1 MAQVLEKACF
11 EELETNMKRN
21 AHMLVSGGRF
31 VVEVRELNNEP
42 APERFFVETLIA
54 TCDYANGEF
63 GLFVGVETPEV
74 SAEIED
80 RRIEAAAN
88 AARRAGKRVVF
99 VSKSD
104 MARLATTRHAT
115 RLATRNQITTPRRGR
130 EDRGFA
136 AGWANGSDAELGGS
150 EMEEIVVPDG
160 HRFLNR
166 EYIQGGA
173 A

>member
-1 MAQVLEKACF
+1 MIQVLEKDQF
-11 EELETNMKRN
+11 EELESGMRRS
-21 AHMLVSGGRF
+21 AHMLLSGGRF
-31 VVEVRELNNEP
+31 VISVRETDAAP
-42 APERFFVETLIA
+42 APEQFFVTSLIA
-54 TCDYANGEF
+54 TCNYANGEF

-166 EYIQGGA
+166 EGGA

>member
-1 MAQVLEKACF
+1 MAQILEKDLF

-21 AHMLVSGGRF
+21 AHILLSGGHLII
-31 VVEVRELNNEP
+31 EVRETNKEP
-42 APERFFVETLIA
+42 APERFFVGTLIA
-54 TCDYANGEF
+54 TCNYANGTF
-63 GLFVGVETPEV
+63 GIFVGIETPEV
-74 SAEIED
+74 AEILED

-88 AARRAGKRVVF
+88 DARSAGKRVVF

-136 AGWANGSDAELGGS
+136 AGWANGSDAELSGN
-150 EMEEIVVPDG
+150 ETEEIVVPDG
-160 HRFLNR
+160 HRFLDR
-166 EYIQGGA
+166 EYQGGA
-173 A
+173 Q